1 MSRIRPW
8 HILIATNIALL
19 CALVWS
25 NTGSRA
31 QTPAQDV
38 VRARMIELVNERG
51 EMRAQLHV
59 AENGGG
65 ELRLRNA
72 SGDIRMKLGATD
84 DGAIVLLMDADSNP
98 TVRLASQP
106 VRPAETIASDLRE
119 SPRKAGFVT
128 QVLVSGWR
136 DSRSAHG
143 PHRQIKC

>member
-1 MSRIRPW
+1 MPRIRPW
-8 HILIATNIALL
+8 HILIVTNIVLL
-19 CALVWS
+19 GGLLWS

-72 SGDIRMKLGATD
+72 HGDIRMKLGATD
-84 DGAIVLLMDADSNP
+84 GGAIMLLMDADSNP
-98 TVRLASQP
+98 AIRLTSDAGPSLRLGQP
-106 VRPAETIASDLRE
+106 GSERVIA
-119 SPRKAGFVT
+119 P
-128 QVLVSGWR
+128 
-136 DSRSAHG
+136 
-143 PHRQIKC
+143 